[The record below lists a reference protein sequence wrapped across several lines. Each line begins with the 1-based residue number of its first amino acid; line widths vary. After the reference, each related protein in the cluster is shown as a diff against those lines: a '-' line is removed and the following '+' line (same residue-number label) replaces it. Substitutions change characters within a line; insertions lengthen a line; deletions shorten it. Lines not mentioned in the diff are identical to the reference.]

1 MTMGWLLLRTM
12 ILVPLVFAIAVLV
25 LLAIGLC
32 AAFRPL
38 MRRHPCVAR
47 S

>member
-1 MTMGWLLLRTM
+1 MGWGLLRTT
-12 ILVPLVFAIAVLV
+12 LLAPLLFAIAVLV

-32 AAFRPL
+32 WAFRPL
-38 MRRHPCVAR
+38 LRRHTCVAR